1 MSGAEFHRRAM
12 EDALTD
18 AAEQS
23 SVDRKAIAIAEA
35 QVHATA
41 LLAEQQRIANLIAAY
56 DRDALVY
63 PAVNAVPHTERY
75 ALQRAERE
83 AFEARIAGEVTEGL
97 GLA

>member
-41 LLAEQQRIANLIAAY
+41 LLAEEQRTANLVAAFE
-56 DRDALVY
+56 RDAIQ
-63 PAVNAVPHTERY
+63 PPHESAAANRPFWNAVSADITER
-75 ALQRAERE
+75 LD
-83 AFEARIAGEVTEGL
+83 
-97 GLA
+97 LA